1 MNETQFKVIG
11 TWGDQGIHEHVLGT
25 FDTLKDAMNRVDTWQ
40 DDPIYKY
47 SAFVTIEVV
56 KVTESTVWFAKDQ
69 SEQDN
74 NLSESSRLSPSAAA
88 DPDYERVGVPPSTGR
103 FEGIRTQEISPAFAG
118 TRKRTQPQPDE
129 QVRDTFQPFDDLQE
143 TVWNLEDRHVGL
155 RAELGADI
163 DHVYEHI
170 DELREQLS
178 SATAE
183 IDNLDQEMRREVAGL
198 RREMEALRSE
208 LQREP
213 AIRRH
218 AEWERQQQKNKEVS
232 ER

>member
-1 MNETQFKVIG
+1 MNPKYKVIA
-11 TWGDQGIHEHVLGT
+11 TWGAQGYTTELGEFATLEEAMDRVNAWHEAPEVKGMRIDL
-25 FDTLKDAMNRVDTWQ
+25 L
-40 DDPIYKY
+40 
-47 SAFVTIEVV
+47 EVV
-56 KVTESTVWFAKDQ
+56 KHTQSTVW
-69 SEQDN
+69 SEQPATN
-74 NLSESSRLSPSAAA
+74 TASAV
-88 DPDYERVGVPPSTGR
+88 DYERVGVNTAS
-103 FEGIRTQEISPAFAG
+103 AV
-118 TRKRTQPQPDE
+118 DE

-155 RAELGADI
+155 RQELGADI

-170 DELREQLS
+170 DELREQVS
-178 SATAE
+178 SATAD
-183 IDNLDQEMRREVAGL
+183 IDHLDNLDQEMRHEVAGL